1 MHLISIYIFKDVKKI
16 KSFKN
21 IKLTTRYRDIDITL
35 IQSQIITKTRTLESQ
50 RKKQNLIYKEKNKKK
65 KVSFD
70 VTPFQI
76 RIFTYF
82 KKQ

>member
-35 IQSQIITKTRTLESQ
+35 IQSQIITKA
-50 RKKQNLIYKEKNKKK
+50 
-65 KVSFD
+65 
-70 VTPFQI
+70 
-76 RIFTYF
+76 RI
-82 KKQ
+82 